1 MLQRDYLM
9 KMVEML
15 TAVMAK
21 VIFNKEQK
29 KYDEALTEIE
39 NAGKNIIGLDIGMVK
54 ILKIDDFTGLMKTS
68 DVFAGRC
75 LISAELL
82 LEYAKILE
90 EKGTDTDLKNDF
102 YNKSFRLYTEALLT
116 KEILEPTE
124 YIEKAE
130 SILPILSNS
139 GYFNIQYDY
148 YSNNLTLFEFYNLS
162 GNYSK
167 AEDILFNILESG
179 SELSSED
186 DEENKRKLRKRAVA
200 FYNDLLSMDEEKL
213 ASGNFSKDEAEDGL
227 QEIMKMMKL
236 N

>member
-54 ILKIDDFTGLMKTS
+54 ILRIDDFTGLMKTS
-68 DVFAGRC
+68 DVFTGRC

-90 EKGTDTDLKNDF
+90 EKGTDKDLKFDF

-116 KEILEPTE
+116 KEIVEPDG

-130 SILPILSNS
+130 SILPVLSNS
-139 GYFNIQYDY
+139 GYFNHQSDY
-148 YSNNLTLFEFYNLS
+148 YSNNLTLLEFYNLS
-162 GNYSK
+162 GKFSK
-167 AEDILFNILESG
+167 AEDILFNMLESG
-179 SELSSED
+179 SELSPD
-186 DEENKRKLRKRAVA
+186 DKENKRKLRKRAVV
-200 FYNDLLSMDEEKL
+200 FYNDLIDLDEEKL
-213 ASGNFSKDEAEDGL
+213 VAGNFSKDEAEDGL
-227 QEIMKMMKL
+227 REIMDMMKL

>member
-39 NAGKNIIGLDIGMVK
+39 NAGKNIVGLDIGMVK

-90 EKGTDTDLKNDF
+90 EKETDTDLKFDF

-116 KEILEPTE
+116 KEILEPDE
-124 YIEKAE
+124 YIKKAE
-130 SILPILSNS
+130 SILPVLKSS
-139 GYFNIQYDY
+139 GYFNNQSDY

-167 AEDILFNILESG
+167 AEDILFNMLESK
-179 SELSSED
+179 SDQSPD
-186 DEENKRKLRKRAVA
+186 YEENKRKLRKRAVV
-200 FYNDLLSMDEEKL
+200 FYNDLMELEEEKL
-213 ASGNFSKDEAEDGL
+213 LTGNFSKDEAEDGL
-227 QEIMKMMKL
+227 QEIKDMMKL

>member
-1 MLQRDYLM
+1 M

-21 VIFNKEQK
+21 VILNKEQK

-90 EKGTDTDLKNDF
+90 EKGTDTDLKYDF

-130 SILPILSNS
+130 SILPTTSSFVGRSAFILAGALSLVGFFLMIASSVASLPCEMLFAFTALACRPSNCFLLRPPRLQYCWYRLFTNS
-139 GYFNIQYDY
+139 DPGWVCTISFNMSKRI
-148 YSNNLTLFEFYNLS
+148 SILVVVKIANL
-162 GNYSK
+162 
-167 AEDILFNILESG
+167 
-179 SELSSED
+179 
-186 DEENKRKLRKRAVA
+186 
-200 FYNDLLSMDEEKL
+200 
-213 ASGNFSKDEAEDGL
+213 
-227 QEIMKMMKL
+227 
-236 N
+236 